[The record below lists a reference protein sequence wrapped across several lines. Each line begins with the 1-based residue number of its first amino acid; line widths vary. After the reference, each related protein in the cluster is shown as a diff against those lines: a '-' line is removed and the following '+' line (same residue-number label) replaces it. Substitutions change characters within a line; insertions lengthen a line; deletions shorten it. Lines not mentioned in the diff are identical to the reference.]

1 MTVNGKRSIQ
11 LEKDIVDFVN
21 RYKEEH
27 GYPPTIRDICK
38 GVGRSSTST
47 IYYHVSV
54 LKERGELDFGSKKAR
69 TTHSTMTNSITDKD
83 HHRVSDDEIVRA
95 VERFIENNG
104 YSPSMREIG
113 NMVGLRSSSSV
124 HKKVTRLCIEGKL
137 NKDDFLTRTITVN
150 AEE

>member
-1 MTVNGKRSIQ
+1 
-11 LEKDIVDFVN
+11 
-21 RYKEEH
+21 
-27 GYPPTIRDICK
+27 
-38 GVGRSSTST
+38 
-47 IYYHVSV
+47 
-54 LKERGELDFGSKKAR
+54 
-69 TTHSTMTNSITDKD
+69 MTNSIADKD

-104 YSPSMREIG
+104 YSPSIREIG

-124 HKKVTRLCIEGKL
+124 HKKVTRLYIEGKL